1 MSIIYRLITPQCF
14 TRVEVPQNGTILN
27 LKKEIEKI
35 SNVPPNQQNLFL
47 DHKYTKKITLAD
59 SKQIKELKL
68 KEGETIFLQNSSK
81 PQNQTNQNQK
91 NKKNENQ
98 KSKKTENIENSEKIT
113 PKCNHSENE
122 VCINCI
128 EKKNKKE
135 KKKDEKEKKNEKIK
149 NDLLQ
154 KSGLTSKCNHP
165 VGQKCINCMGKV
177 EYKGELKYTCQHG
190 EGGKCPNCINKEYIS
205 NAKHISFDQYV
216 NDRKQKC
223 KGTHEMNTICINCMP
238 PSQIKYIKKKN
249 CPNHPEE
256 QICNECMPPN
266 VILNRQI
273 YRHVDYVS
281 FMNQEEI
288 NLFLQPWINSFFQK
302 QRMGYLFGYYS
313 KDPNYINGVRAVVE
327 ALYEPPQI
335 GDYTSVR
342 PLQDRDIEVVDR
354 IAKELTLEVIGWIF
368 TGINEPGIALS
379 SYDIRKAAKFQQEYI
394 INHPSGCKISRF
406 ITCIVKPNDEGNCEI
421 ETYMVSDMCQALE
434 RDKIFDNLDDK
445 KRMKVRKENK
455 GEIMPTIYMEG
466 KPTQEFDPDF
476 FIVNIAHGVPTDKKD
491 QNILKSYDFPAPLRT
506 EKGIVTENMIK
517 DYFKRHKSD
526 LPLIKCASFY
536 FLIFIGKTID
546 LESAATYARQ
556 IANGT
561 IDWDVLESILS
572 TYVGYS

>member
-1 MSIIYRLITPQCF
+1 
-14 TRVEVPQNGTILN
+14 
-27 LKKEIEKI
+27 
-35 SNVPPNQQNLFL
+35 
-47 DHKYTKKITLAD
+47 
-59 SKQIKELKL
+59 
-68 KEGETIFLQNSSK
+68 
-81 PQNQTNQNQK
+81 
-91 NKKNENQ
+91 
-98 KSKKTENIENSEKIT
+98 
-113 PKCNHSENE
+113 
-122 VCINCI
+122 
-128 EKKNKKE
+128 
-135 KKKDEKEKKNEKIK
+135 
-149 NDLLQ
+149 
-154 KSGLTSKCNHP
+154 
-165 VGQKCINCMGKV
+165 
-177 EYKGELKYTCQHG
+177 
-190 EGGKCPNCINKEYIS
+190 
-205 NAKHISFDQYV
+205 
-216 NDRKQKC
+216 
-223 KGTHEMNTICINCMP
+223 
-238 PSQIKYIKKKN
+238 
-249 CPNHPEE
+249 
-256 QICNECMPPN
+256 MPPN

-313 KDPNYINGVRAVVE
+313 KDPNYVNGVRAVVE

-354 IAKELTLEVIGWIF
+354 IAKELSLEVIGWIF

-379 SYDIRKAAKFQQEYI
+379 SYDIRKAAKFQQEYV

-445 KRMKVRKENK
+445 KRMKVRKEKK

-526 LPLIKCASFY
+526 KPVIKCASFY

-556 IANGT
+556 IANGY

-572 TYVGYS
+572 TYIGY